1 MILNSIREKYIFYT
15 IPFILFCF
23 LPFFLITGP
32 FLSDLAVSII
42 TLSYLAY
49 CFKKKNFSEF
59 KNKYFYFFLLFWGY
73 LILNSL
79 TVNLNFDSIK
89 ISFFFFRYGVFIIA
103 IVAYL
108 NFDASF
114 IKYFFYCIF
123 FCFLVLIID
132 GYVQYF
138 DPEGENIF
146 GMTSGSNGR
155 VSSFFGKELILGSYL
170 TRLWP
175 LFFALSIFFL
185 KKKDIKF
192 FIFVVIFIL
201 SEALIFLS
209 GERTAFFFINFTAVF
224 IIIFSN
230 KLFKLRLITLI
241 LSISTI
247 ITISFL
253 YPSAKERI
261 IDRTLSQMN
270 FSGEHNVNEGKIYI
284 FSDEHNQHYVSAIK
298 MFLDNKTLGVGVKNF
313 RKFCGT
319 EKYKSEK
326 SCSTHPHNT
335 YIQILAETGI
345 IGFLFIMFVFFY
357 FTYFVIKHFI
367 HRLKGNFIFS
377 DFQICLLSGILI
389 FLWPLVPTGNIF
401 NNWLNI
407 TMILNIPLLVWSK
420 KLIKK

>member
-1 MILNSIREKYIFYT
+1 MS
-15 IPFILFCF
+15 
-23 LPFFLITGP
+23 
-32 FLSDLAVSII
+32 
-42 TLSYLAY
+42 
-49 CFKKKNFSEF
+49 
-59 KNKYFYFFLLFWGY
+59 
-73 LILNSL
+73 
-79 TVNLNFDSIK
+79 
-89 ISFFFFRYGVFIIA
+89 
-103 IVAYL
+103 
-108 NFDASF
+108 
-114 IKYFFYCIF
+114 
-123 FCFLVLIID
+123 
-132 GYVQYF
+132 
-138 DPEGENIF
+138 
-146 GMTSGSNGR
+146 SGSNGR

-192 FIFVVIFIL
+192 FIFVVVFIL

-270 FSGEHNVNEGKIYI
+270 LTNTNENKIYI
-284 FSDEHNQHYVSAIK
+284 FSDEHNQHYVSAMK
-298 MFLDNKTLGVGVKNF
+298 MFLDNKILGVGVKNF
-313 RKFCGT
+313 RKFCGI

-335 YIQILAETGI
+335 YIQILTETGI
-345 IGFLFIMFVFFY
+345 IGFLFIMFVFFN

-367 HRLKGNFIFS
+367 YRLKGNFFFT
-377 DFQICLLSGILI
+377 DFQVCLLSGILI
-389 FLWPLVPTGNIF
+389 FIWPLAPSGNLF
-401 NNWLNI
+401 SNWLTI
-407 TMILNIPLLVWSK
+407 IMILYMPFLIWSK
-420 KLIKK
+420 KKIKF

>member
-1 MILNSIREKYIFYT
+1 M
-15 IPFILFCF
+15 
-23 LPFFLITGP
+23 
-32 FLSDLAVSII
+32 
-42 TLSYLAY
+42 
-49 CFKKKNFSEF
+49 
-59 KNKYFYFFLLFWGY
+59 
-73 LILNSL
+73 
-79 TVNLNFDSIK
+79 
-89 ISFFFFRYGVFIIA
+89 
-103 IVAYL
+103 
-108 NFDASF
+108 
-114 IKYFFYCIF
+114 
-123 FCFLVLIID
+123 
-132 GYVQYF
+132 
-138 DPEGENIF
+138 
-146 GMTSGSNGR
+146 
-155 VSSFFGKELILGSYL
+155 
-170 TRLWP
+170 
-175 LFFALSIFFL
+175 
-185 KKKDIKF
+185 
-192 FIFVVIFIL
+192 

-209 GERTAFFFINFTAVF
+209 GERVAFFFINFTAVF

-230 KLFKLRLITLI
+230 KLLKLRLITLI

-247 ITISFL
+247 ITISFF

-270 FSGEHNVNEGKIYI
+270 FLVEHNVNEDIVNEDKIYI

-298 MFLDNKTLGVGVKNF
+298 IFLDNKTLGVGVKNF
-313 RKFCGT
+313 RKFCGI
-319 EKYKSEK
+319 EKYRSEK

-335 YIQILAETGI
+335 YIQLLAETGI

-389 FLWPLVPTGNIF
+389 FLWPLVPTGNVF